1 MEPEKNKGKFVKPE
15 EMEKKNIFKVPDGY
29 FENLPMA
36 IQARIERKKG
46 WWETPVFISALKY
59 AIPALVI
66 LMIAFFT
73 IRQQAGIESPD
84 ALIAEV
90 STQDLIYF
98 LEDSDITVEEILN
111 NLNLQE
117 IEFQLSPEDSGILE
131 LELDSGDLQEF
142 YEEYELLN
150 EYI

>member
-1 MEPEKNKGKFVKPE
+1 MEPEKNKGKFIKPE
-15 EMEKKNIFKVPDGY
+15 EMEKRNIFKVPDRY

-36 IQARIERKKG
+36 IQARLARKKR
-46 WWETPVFISALKY
+46 WWETPVFIGTLKY
-59 AIPALVI
+59 AIPAFLI
-66 LMIAFFT
+66 LIIAFFA
-73 IRQQAGIESPD
+73 IRKPAVIESPD
-84 ALIAEV
+84 SLIAEV

-98 LEDSDITVEEILN
+98 LEDSDITVEEILS

-117 IEFQLSPEDSGILE
+117 IEFELRPEDSGILE